1 MAEIFITFGR
11 ICNSSA
17 SNIRIYNPKRITNA
31 YINAGG
37 FFRPLGKKWQSLV
50 ANPPERNKV
59 YSTITITN
67 ESGKGKLKFAT
78 KIDKFLYISL
88 KDIPK
93 SGCQW

>member
-1 MAEIFITFGR
+1 MRIF
-11 ICNSSA
+11 
-17 SNIRIYNPKRITNA
+17 
-31 YINAGG
+31 NAGG

-67 ESGKGKLKFAT
+67 ESGIGKLKFAT

-88 KDIPK
+88 KDGPK
-93 SGCQW
+93 SGCQG

>member
-1 MAEIFITFGR
+1 MRIF
-11 ICNSSA
+11 
-17 SNIRIYNPKRITNA
+17 
-31 YINAGG
+31 NAGG

-67 ESGKGKLKFAT
+67 ENGIGKLKFAT

-88 KDIPK
+88 DDTSKVVVKGENLNKCSEI
-93 SGCQW
+93 